1 MDPRYKW
8 LMQISLFWIENKGRI
23 YTVYFALY
31 TVCLHEGEKDNNA
44 YNTKGGRKS
53 VVPDEAEILYVQLV
67 LYFLQATSEGNT
79 IIEKIYEKKTWQ
91 LFSGA
96 WHFYEKVKNAI

>member
-1 MDPRYKW
+1 
-8 LMQISLFWIENKGRI
+8 
-23 YTVYFALY
+23 
-31 TVCLHEGEKDNNA
+31 LHEGEKDNNA

-79 IIEKIYEKKTWQ
+79 IVGEFRKIHHPRNVE
-91 LFSGA
+91 
-96 WHFYEKVKNAI
+96 V

>member
-1 MDPRYKW
+1 
-8 LMQISLFWIENKGRI
+8 
-23 YTVYFALY
+23 
-31 TVCLHEGEKDNNA
+31 LHEGEKDNNA

-79 IIEKIYEKKTWQ
+79 IIEKIYEKKT
-91 LFSGA
+91 
-96 WHFYEKVKNAI
+96 